1 MIKEILK
8 RIDRAGDYIAN
19 GIESAIWVSAWRVTG
34 PEQVKQRDRLALGY
48 LYQGFRNAKRQIF
61 RDIGMYHLMLLGE
74 LYNPHRAIEDSIE
87 LEGGSR

>member
-48 LYQGFRNAKRQIF
+48 LYQGFRNAKRQWERIGKAF
-61 RDIGMYHLMLLGE
+61 RG
-74 LYNPHRAIEDSIE
+74 IEDCLIGIHENKLSLPE
-87 LEGGSR
+87 Y